1 MEDLIKNIVMAG
13 LGLLSLT
20 NEKAKSLAKDL
31 IKKGELSETNEA
43 KFVKDLME
51 KAKKA
56 GSEIDKKVEKAVE
69 KSLKKLNIPTR
80 KDLDEIKRKL
90 DDLAKEK
97 TDKV

>member
-1 MEDLIKNIVMAG
+1 MAG
-13 LGLLSLT
+13 LGLFSLT
-20 NEKAKSLAKDL
+20 TEKAKSLAKEK
-31 IKKGELSETNEA
+31 IKKGELSEINEA

-51 KAKKA
+51 KAKEA